1 MTEVMNRAA
10 RRAAGMAKAVKPS
23 GSVRVSNRV
32 DVVPM
37 EHIETYYAHEII
49 REGKWGSNRKP
60 IIVRPH
66 EDVAKMADSHWF
78 SKTLDRMRQ
87 TRRRKGTLPTTVDLG
102 GGETL
107 MLDVGLV
114 DVTVFFQMPPGQPPL
129 LPRTQEEHS
138 KAMAENFRH
147 FDAVCAG
154 ALHDQMIIASV
165 PHVFHSNGSVLFH
178 YHNLIFGLR
187 QEVRGDM
194 DILGPL
200 DMDPLLKALSR
211 SGPLSIIGGMK
222 Q

>member
-1 MTEVMNRAA
+1 
-10 RRAAGMAKAVKPS
+10 
-23 GSVRVSNRV
+23 
-32 DVVPM
+32 
-37 EHIETYYAHEII
+37 
-49 REGKWGSNRKP
+49 
-60 IIVRPH
+60 
-66 EDVAKMADSHWF
+66 
-78 SKTLDRMRQ
+78 
-87 TRRRKGTLPTTVDLG
+87 
-102 GGETL
+102 
-107 MLDVGLV
+107 
-114 DVTVFFQMPPGQPPL
+114 
-129 LPRTQEEHS
+129 
-138 KAMAENFRH
+138 MAENFRH

-211 SGPLSIIGGMK
+211 SGPIGIIGGMK